1 METTLLLVDP
11 DQLPPGLED
20 LLTAK
25 GAFVETTTAEEL
37 EHAVIAVAPDLVVG
51 ARSQKLGR
59 ILGILARQDPVV
71 QLVLLAD
78 WKEHRE
84 LRARRDP
91 VIGALLSRD
100 TPPSLLAGR
109 IAEFGARAA
118 RGQPLQPTP
127 SLIPPRTVDK
137 GPAPV
142 AGRESSRTLA
152 SSPTATKTA
161 TPSTKTS
168 GAKAA
173 TSSVTASVSS
183 GKTATSRATRTA
195 GISAPRA
202 TETAPWRGAG
212 GVAQVPRQPAVVAA
226 KRTLIGV
233 PAPGVA
239 TAPQKSAVVEPEAQE
254 SPPASESRLQPK
266 AAPTTDP
273 KPELAR
279 RTASGARP
287 AQPVEPREEPSGT
300 ALRQEDAVDE
310 HWGDVESPRA
320 PAAAAQVTPGQSE
333 AVERAALD
341 ATVLAP
347 AQSKAV
353 DRAALAAT
361 QLASPTGMPKNAP
374 EPRVG
379 PAKPNGLRDATS
391 ATSEASA
398 PVESE
403 RVPLTFS
410 RRPLPPLRLAL
421 VDTDLTRAGAIAEE
435 LRGRGVTTQ
444 LVAPDLDATRWH
456 LLRRFAPHGLVMD
469 EEAVGVH
476 AKWLETIRL
485 DPFLFHVPL
494 VVAPLSR
501 IFRESTG
508 RADTSSLVPLLL
520 SMGTEESALRD
531 PMRASQSFELRLDQ
545 IGAVCLLEV
554 LGERVRPTRLEA
566 AAGEMRLEW
575 PFAQG
580 RAGTAA
586 LLRNE
591 GPTETL
597 SSAEAL
603 DWLLAHPESR
613 IVVREAPDAQV
624 SAANGVLVE
633 ELIHTATTQEVI
645 PASPPPRS
653 VRPSRRPP
661 SAENANGAGG
671 KPSPLAELGVWAQ
684 RAKAASAQTGA
695 RLLGAWRNLAPK
707 ARYAV
712 LGGVTVLVGGLGYL
726 TLGRN
731 TAEAEPETEVPA
743 SQPEPAPP
751 PAPKPAPPPG
761 PEAKNDDADDLAAL
775 FRVGADAKLPACDD
789 RSLVAGEPAGA
800 ANGYLQR
807 ARQQLVAGS
816 MDTARELMC
825 KAALLDPAGPAS
837 EGLAQLYLAGR
848 SLDNAHHWAQVSLR
862 YNPDRRTTKELL
874 GDIASQRG
882 QVKEARDI
890 WLETMQLTGNE
901 TAKLEA
907 VSRNQVREG
916 NQAIRSR
923 DLPRAERLFRRSIT
937 LDPKNAAAAVGLA
950 QVYLELGEREAATRW
965 ARHAVRLDVNAVR
978 QLPVELRE

>member
-11 DQLPPGLED
+11 DQLPRELED

-59 ILGILARQDPVV
+59 VLGILGRQDPVV

-100 TPPSLLAGR
+100 TPPSLLASR

-118 RGQPLQPTP
+118 RGQPLQQAP
-127 SLIPPRTVDK
+127 SLVPPRTVEKADEK
-137 GPAPV
+137 PAERAFEKTP
-142 AGRESSRTLA
+142 AAARGRQPSRASGSSA
-152 SSPTATKTA
+152 AATKTPTSTA
-161 TPSTKTS
+161 TRTS
-168 GAKAA
+168 GASAPKA
-173 TSSVTASVSS
+173 SE
-183 GKTATSRATRTA
+183 TSR
-195 GISAPRA
+195 
-202 TETAPWRGAG
+202 WRGPG
-212 GVAQVPRQPAVVAA
+212 GATAAPRQPAAIAA

-233 PAPGVA
+233 PAPSVA
-239 TAPQKSAVVEPEAQE
+239 TAEARAPAPQKPPAAEPAAVVQPTAQTAVGLAAEPASEVAE
-254 SPPASESRLQPK
+254 SPPHSESRLQPESGP
-266 AAPTTDP
+266 ATEPSRQPAPGSHLGRRSAPGSRPAFARTATP
-273 KPELAR
+273 RQELGGAAR
-279 RTASGARP
+279 RR
-287 AQPVEPREEPSGT
+287 
-300 ALRQEDAVDE
+300 DE
-310 HWGDVESPRA
+310 GIDNQWGEVESPRPA
-320 PAAAAQVTPGQSE
+320 PAAPVTPE
-333 AVERAALD
+333 AAERGAIQ
-341 ATVLAP
+341 ATPLEGE
-347 AQSKAV
+347 
-353 DRAALAAT
+353 
-361 QLASPTGMPKNAP
+361 SPKVV
-374 EPRVG
+374 RV
-379 PAKPNGLRDATS
+379 N
-391 ATSEASA
+391 
-398 PVESE
+398 PVESAKPRGPE
-403 RVPLTFS
+403 GGAPAESESSEPIPSEPVPLTFS

-444 LVAPDLDATRWH
+444 LVAPDQDATRWH

-469 EEAVGVH
+469 EESVGAY

-485 DPFLFHVPL
+485 DPFLSHVPL
-494 VVAPLSR
+494 VVAPLAR

-531 PMRASQSFELRLDQ
+531 PLRAAQSLELRLDQ
-545 IGAVCLLEV
+545 IGTVCLLEV
-554 LGERVRPTRLEA
+554 VGERVRPTRLEA
-566 AAGEMRLEW
+566 TAGEMRLKW
-575 PFAQG
+575 QFAQG
-580 RAGTAA
+580 RARAA
-586 LLRNE
+586 ELTHGD
-591 GPTETL
+591 GPAESL
-597 SSAEAL
+597 SGAEAL

-613 IVVREAPDAQV
+613 IVVGEAPDAQGSV
-624 SAANGVLVE
+624 GSGTLLE
-633 ELIHTATTQEVI
+633 ELIDTATAQEVI

-661 SAENANGAGG
+661 PTEGAPTDGSGAET
-671 KPSPLAELGVWAQ
+671 PPLARLGAWAQ
-684 RAKAASAQTGA
+684 RARASSVEGGA
-695 RLLGAWRNLAPK
+695 RLLRAWRGLAPRT
-707 ARYAV
+707 RYAV
-712 LGGVTVLVGGLGYL
+712 FGGATALVGGLGFL
-726 TLGRN
+726 AFGGD
-731 TAEAEPETEVPA
+731 AMEAEPEAEVQA
-743 SQPEPAPP
+743 AQPDPAPP
-751 PAPKPAPPPG
+751 PAPEPAPVAE
-761 PEAKNDDADDLAAL
+761 PETKKDEAEDQAVL

-816 MDTARELMC
+816 TDDARELMC

-837 EGLAQLYLAGR
+837 EGLAQIFLAGR
-848 SLDNAHHWAQVSLR
+848 SLENAHHWAQISLR

-874 GDIASQRG
+874 GDIASQQG
-882 QVKEARDI
+882 QVQEARDI
-890 WLETMQLTGNE
+890 WLETMQLTGDE

-937 LDPKNAAAAVGLA
+937 LDPTNAAAAVGLA

-965 ARHAVRLDVNAVR
+965 ARHAERLDVNTAR
-978 QLPVELRE
+978 QLPAELRE